1 MSLIGKFLTCKPF
14 NKREALSTIKK
25 AWGLEDGVHV
35 VEVGSNLFQFKF
47 RSEFELDRVYT
58 DGLWCLDNQAL
69 LLTRWESGMA
79 ATNVKFESIS
89 LWVQIWGAPFDL
101 RTSQVAEEVG
111 NRLGRV
117 LEVEKQRNNESQNF
131 FMQVKVAIP
140 L

>member
-1 MSLIGKFLTCKPF
+1 
-14 NKREALSTIKK
+14 
-25 AWGLEDGVHV
+25 
-35 VEVGSNLFQFKF
+35 
-47 RSEFELDRVYT
+47 
-58 DGLWCLDNQAL
+58 
-69 LLTRWESGMA
+69 MA
-79 ATNVKFESIS
+79 ATNVMFESIS

-131 FMQVKVAIP
+131 FMQVKVATP